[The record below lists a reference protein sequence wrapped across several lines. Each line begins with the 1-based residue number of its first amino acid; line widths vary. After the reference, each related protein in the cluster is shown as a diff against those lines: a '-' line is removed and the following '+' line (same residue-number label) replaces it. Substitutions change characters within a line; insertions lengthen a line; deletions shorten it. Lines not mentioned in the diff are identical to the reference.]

1 MKQTVSQY
9 DFADAFKKMDRADNF
24 SYEGLKVLFDYL
36 EELEEATG
44 EEMELDVIAICCDFS
59 EYDEEE
65 LISQYGY
72 KLEREEYQEDEEY
85 LEALVEELQANTT
98 VLEVTT
104 SSIIPGGKAIA
115 TSYILQAF

>member
-1 MKQTVSQY
+1 MKQTVNQY
-9 DFADAFKKMDRADNF
+9 DFADDFRKMNRADNF

-36 EELEEATG
+36 EQMEEDTG

-65 LISQYGY
+65 LVSQYGY
-72 KLEREEYQEDEEY
+72 KLEREEDQDEEEY
-85 LEALVEELQANTT
+85 LEALIEELKENTT

-104 SSIIPGGKAIA
+104 SSIIPSGKAIA
-115 TSYILQAF
+115 TSYILQNF